1 MTEKLANFVHE
12 SWSSRLGFMMATIGT
27 AVGLGNLWRFPY
39 ITGVNGGG
47 AFVLVYIICILAL
60 GIPLMMSELMLGRR
74 GGQSGINTMRKLAR
88 DENASPFWQV
98 IGWLM
103 VLIPLFGITYYSVV
117 AGWGLAYVFES
128 ATGSFNGLDGN
139 ASSNMFDSLTADPL
153 RMASWHAVFMGI
165 TIFIVSRGVNKGI
178 ERAAKIMIP
187 SLFILLVIMVG
198 YALVAA
204 DFRAGFNFLFN
215 FDLSKV
221 TGEVVLMAMGQA
233 FFSLAISVGVMMT
246 YGAYLSKDV
255 SIGNSVCII
264 AFADTLVAI
273 LAGLAI
279 FPIVF
284 AAGLEPGE
292 GPGLI
297 FVTMPV
303 AFGQMPAGALFGTLF
318 FILLCFAAI
327 TTGIGMLEPAVSF
340 LEEKQGLKRPGI
352 TIMLGAICWAA
363 GLASVFSFNIWQ
375 DFRPAGF
382 IEKFSD
388 KTIFDMLDFSI
399 AHIFVPL
406 GGLLIALFTG
416 WVMRRSSTLDE
427 LGMED
432 GFIYKL
438 WRFLVRYIAPVAV
451 LSIVYAYI

>member
-1 MTEKLANFVHE
+1 MTTKPADFVHE
-12 SWSSRLGFMMATIGT
+12 SWSSRFVFLLATIGT

-47 AFVLVYIICILAL
+47 AFVLVYILCVLIL
-60 GIPLMMSELMLGRR
+60 GIPLMMSELLLGRR
-74 GGQSGINTMRKLAR
+74 GGQSAINTMRILTKA
-88 DENASPFWQV
+88 ENASPFWQI

-103 VLIPLFGITYYSVV
+103 VLIPLFGLTYYSVV

-128 ATGSFNGLDGN
+128 AMGNFAGIDGSDSNGI
-139 ASSNMFDSLTADPL
+139 FDSLTADPV

-165 TIFIVSRGVNKGI
+165 TIFIVSRGVNRGL
-178 ERAAKIMIP
+178 ERAAYIMMP
-187 SLFILLVIMVG
+187 GLFIILVILVG
-198 YALVAA
+198 YAAVTA
-204 DFRAGFNFLFN
+204 DFRAGLNFLFN
-215 FDLSKV
+215 FDLSKL

-255 SIGNSVCII
+255 SIGNSVCVV
-264 AFADTLVAI
+264 AFADTCVAL

-284 AAGLEPGE
+284 ASGLEPGE

-303 AFGQMPAGALFGTLF
+303 AFGQMPAGIFFGTLF

-327 TTGIGMLEPAVSF
+327 TTGIGMLEPAVSW
-340 LEEKQGLKRPGI
+340 LEEHQGFKRSSVTVI
-352 TIMLGAICWAA
+352 LGAVCWAV
-363 GLASVFSFNIWQ
+363 GLSSVFSFNIWAE
-375 DFRPAGF
+375 FRPVWF

-388 KTIFDMLDFSI
+388 KTIFHLLDFSI
-399 AHIFVPL
+399 AHLFIPL

-416 WVMRRSSTLDE
+416 WVMARSSTLDE

-432 GFIYKL
+432 GFIFKF
-438 WRFLVRYIAPVAV
+438 WRFLVRFVAPVAV
-451 LSIVYAYI
+451 LSIIYAYI

>member
-1 MTEKLANFVHE
+1 MTTKINEFVHE
-12 SWSSRLGFMMATIGT
+12 SWTSRFGFLFATIGT

-47 AFVLVYIICILAL
+47 AFVLVYIICILLL
-60 GIPLMMSELMLGRR
+60 GIPLMMSELLLGRR
-74 GGQSGINTMRKLAR
+74 GGQSGVNTMRKLAR

-98 IGWLM
+98 IGWMM
-103 VLIPLFGITYYSVV
+103 VLIPLFGISYYSVV

-128 ATGSFNGLDGN
+128 ALGNFASIDGN
-139 ASSNMFDSLTADPL
+139 NSSEIFDTLTADPL
-153 RMASWHAVFMGI
+153 RMAFWHAAFMGI
-165 TIFIVSRGVNKGI
+165 TIFIVSRGVSEGI
-178 ERAAKIMIP
+178 EKAAKIMMP
-187 SLFILLVIMVG
+187 ALFIILIILVG
-198 YALVAA
+198 YAAVAA
-204 DFRAGFNFLFN
+204 DFSAGFKFLFD

-255 SIGNSVCII
+255 SIGNSVCVI
-264 AFADTLVAI
+264 AFADTCVAL

-284 AAGLEPGE
+284 ASGLQPGE

-303 AFGQMPAGALFGTLF
+303 AFGQMPAGIIFGTLF

-327 TTGIGMLEPAVSF
+327 TTGIGMLEPAVSW
-340 LEEKQGLKRPGI
+340 LLEKQELKRSTI
-352 TIMLGAICWAA
+352 TIMLGGICWLV
-363 GLASVFSFNIWQ
+363 GLASVFSFNIWS
-375 DFRPAGF
+375 DFRPLGF
-382 IEKFSD
+382 IDKFAD
-388 KTIFDMLDFSI
+388 KNFFDMLDFSI
-399 AHIFVPL
+399 AHLFIPL

-416 WVMRRSSTLDE
+416 WVMARSSTLDE
-427 LGMED
+427 LGLED

-451 LSIVYAYI
+451 LSILYAYI

>member
-1 MTEKLANFVHE
+1 MTSKLTNFVHE
-12 SWSSRLGFMMATIGT
+12 SWSSRVGFLFATIGT

-47 AFVLVYIICILAL
+47 AFVLVYILCILLL
-60 GIPLMMSELMLGRR
+60 GIPLMMSELLLGRR
-74 GGQSGINTMRKLAR
+74 GGQSGVNTMRKLAKE
-88 DENASPFWQV
+88 ENASPFWQV

-103 VLIPLFGITYYSVV
+103 VLIPLFGVTYYSVV

-128 ATGSFNGLDGN
+128 VMGNFVGIDASVSNDIFN
-139 ASSNMFDSLTADPL
+139 SLTADPL
-153 RMASWHAVFMGI
+153 RMACWHAVFMGI
-165 TIFIVSRGVNKGI
+165 TIFIVSRGVNQGI
-178 ERAAKIMIP
+178 EKAARIMIP
-187 SLFILLVIMVG
+187 GLFIILII
-198 YALVAA
+198 LVAYAAITA

-215 FDLSKV
+215 FDLSRV

-255 SIGNSVCII
+255 SIGNSVCVI
-264 AFADTLVAI
+264 AFADTSVAL

-284 AAGLEPGE
+284 AYGLEPGE

-303 AFGQMPAGALFGTLF
+303 AFGQMPAGTFFGTLF

-327 TTGIGMLEPAVSF
+327 TTGIGMLEPAVSW
-340 LEEKQGLKRPGI
+340 LEERQDLKRSSI
-352 TIMLGAICWAA
+352 TIMLGAVCWAV

-375 DFRPAGF
+375 DVRPAGF

-416 WVMRRSSTLDE
+416 WVMTRSSTLDE